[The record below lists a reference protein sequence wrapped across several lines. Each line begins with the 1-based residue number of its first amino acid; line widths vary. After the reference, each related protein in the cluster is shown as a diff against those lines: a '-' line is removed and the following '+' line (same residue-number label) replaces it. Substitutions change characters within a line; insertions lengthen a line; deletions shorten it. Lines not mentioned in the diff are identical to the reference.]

1 MNSETG
7 KSVLNLTKPQPIQA
21 PPLSAQGKND
31 KICFPLDDRNPGGR
45 KVIEIGHSNHRR
57 ALTKVVSEIGKAMQ
71 APHAHINNVT
81 GSKNKFG

>member
-7 KSVLNLTKPQPIQA
+7 KAILNLKKPQPIQA
-21 PPLSAQGKND
+21 PPLSVHNKND

-45 KVIEIGHSNHRR
+45 KVIEISHTNHRR
-57 ALTKVVSEIGKAMQ
+57 ALTKVVSEIGRVMQ
-71 APHAHINNVT
+71 APHAHINNVN